1 MLNYE
6 DEDENENET
15 PLTEE
20 EIEELM
26 LQVNIQVS
34 QKLKKRD
41 EQLISMQKSMTNF
54 MKSVRILSD
63 ATKEVVKKRSPGK
76 ERRSDEQPQ
85 TNNYI
90 SPYRQQR
97 KSSSPS
103 IDKKNSQKH
112 EYHSPYRQRATVPPV
127 VQISQRNDAFF
138 CNDY

>member
-6 DEDENENET
+6 DEDENDT
-15 PLTEE
+15 PLTEG

-34 QKLKKRD
+34 QQLKKRD

-54 MKSVRILSD
+54 MKSVRVLSD

-76 ERRSDEQPQ
+76 ERKSEKQPQ
-85 TNNYI
+85 TNNYM

-103 IDKKNSQKH
+103 IDKNNSQRH
-112 EYHSPYRQRATVPPV
+112 EYNSPYRQRANAPPI
-127 VQISQRNDAFF
+127 VQISKRNDAFF